1 MPAQKIA
8 ELEERIRRLEALA
21 EKQAKDLE
29 IQFQRIAQIQ
39 AELDKRFAPANVEES
54 AKLRAKRPKDH

>member
-8 ELEERIRRLEALA
+8 ELEERIRRLERLT
-21 EKQAKDLE
+21 EKQAKELD

-39 AELDKRFAPANVEES
+39 AELDKRSAPAKVEES
-54 AKLRAKRPKDH
+54 AKLPAKRPKDH